1 MPNYRGG
8 VKAICPYYQ
17 HESKYTITC
26 EGIFENSQQQ
36 VKFSTKAD
44 KMRHVSEVCSSF
56 GYSRFCPVA
65 RMLEKKYESA

>member
-36 VKFSTKAD
+36 VKFSTKED
-44 KMRHVSEVCSSF
+44 KVKHVLQVCSSF
-56 GYSRFCPVA
+56 GYSRLCPVA